1 MTREA
6 YEAILL
12 LGEKGGWD
20 DAMATGKNPTKRK
33 SKVEEDQG
41 DEKKPVK
48 RSGRGQ
54 KENTVDQK
62 SLTEAAEET
71 TTHEERQA
79 GRPVKR
85 RKVAAKPKVQDDAS
99 GSELSDLPSSDL
111 TEDEQI
117 SQSAV
122 DAKVE
127 SSQDVG
133 KTSPHL
139 QHAGGEPASSGTRRS
154 ARQRTAKT
162 S

>member
-1 MTREA
+1 VTQEA

-20 DAMATGKNPTKRK
+20 DAMATGKKPTKRK

-41 DEKKPVK
+41 DEKKTVK

-54 KENTVDQK
+54 KASTADQG
-62 SLTEAAEET
+62 SSTEAAGET
-71 TTHEERQA
+71 TTREERQA
-79 GRPVKR
+79 ARPVKR
-85 RKVAAKPKVQDDAS
+85 RKVAAKPKVQEDAS
-99 GSELSDLPSSDL
+99 ESDLSDLPSSVL
-111 TEDEQI
+111 TEDEQM
-117 SQSAV
+117 SQSSVA
-122 DAKVE
+122 AKVE
-127 SSQDVG
+127 SAQDVG

-154 ARQRTAKT
+154 ARQQMANT